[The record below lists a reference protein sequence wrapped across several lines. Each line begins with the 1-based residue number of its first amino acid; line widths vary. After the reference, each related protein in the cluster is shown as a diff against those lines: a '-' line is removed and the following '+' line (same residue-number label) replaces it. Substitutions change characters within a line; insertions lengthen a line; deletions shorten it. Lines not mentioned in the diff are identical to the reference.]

1 MYILLVI
8 KKKIIYVYINYI
20 DTFNNKCIYKTYI
33 LYIKILK

>member
-20 DTFNNKCIYKTYI
+20 DTFNNINV
-33 LYIKILK
+33 YIKHIYYI